1 MSAGVKRRA
10 LIFGFIM
17 ASLLITFAILEA
29 KEHRKED
36 LQIRE
41 SIKIQ
46 HFEID
51 KEIME
56 EHERAAVLPAESKT
70 IVGEPVSKQTFRA
83 CEDIPLSE
91 DEQFTLYHLCREQ
104 GVPMAYA
111 LAIIDTES
119 RFDREA
125 EGTLGEVGLF
135 QVHPVNWSRME
146 EEHIDVFD
154 TKGNLEAG
162 VIILAECFNQYHEL
176 DKATMAYKCGQTRAA
191 ELIEQGIRLNVC
203 DEVAELT
210 MYYEG
215 LLNED

>member
-10 LIFGFIM
+10 LIFGSIM
-17 ASLLITFAILEA
+17 ASLMIAFAVLNAKADRKNDLE
-29 KEHRKED
+29 
-36 LQIRE
+36 IRE

-46 HFEID
+46 QYEID

-56 EHERAAVLPAESKT
+56 EHERAAALPVESKT
-70 IVGEPVSKQTFRA
+70 IVGEPVQ
-83 CEDIPLSE
+83 E
-91 DEQFTLYHLCREQ
+91 

-125 EGTLGEVGLF
+125 EGALGEVGLF

-146 EEHIDVFD
+146 KEHIDVFD